1 MEVTAVVS
9 VRKCLRPMQLS
20 AFIAV
25 IPLVHIT
32 ETGHKCKAV
41 FPLAQLADPA
51 LRVGIVKF
59 IYALFVGK
67 FPVQLISGMLACF
80 TLR

>member
-1 MEVTAVVS
+1 MEITAVIS
-9 VRKCLRPMQLS
+9 VCKRLGPMQLS

-25 IPLVHIT
+25 IPLVHVT
-32 ETGHKCKAV
+32 ETRHKCKAV

-59 IYALFVGK
+59 IYALFVDK
-67 FPVQLISGMLACF
+67 FPVQFISGMLTCF
-80 TLR
+80 AFH